1 VDIDFG
7 RAVER
12 CLAEIPPGRV
22 ATCGAVARALGDL
35 RAARAIATWLAGHPE
50 IPGGHRVVRADG
62 QPILEGASNLRAD
75 EGIRVVRG
83 RIERSDVVDALP
95 GIGFLERLREEQE
108 RLAAEVLEDESAG
121 PSATFRRIAGVDASY
136 RGEMTHVAAV
146 SMDRSALEPMEV
158 ATVRRR
164 TEFPY
169 IPSYLAYREFPGI
182 RDAVER
188 LAVRPD
194 LLLVDG
200 HGRLHPAGF
209 GIACA
214 VGVKLGL
221 PTVGI
226 AKRLL
231 VGRVESSS
239 HPGDPRS
246 VAIDGRIRG
255 YAWVPPGGSRP
266 IYVSVGH
273 RISLEGAMRIALDTT
288 RLRYP
293 EPLRVADRIS
303 REMNRP

>member
-1 VDIDFG
+1 VDVDFR

-35 RAARAIATWLAGHPE
+35 RAARAVATWLAAHPE
-50 IPGGHRVVRADG
+50 TPGAHRVVRSDG
-62 QPILEGASNLRAD
+62 RPVLRSSSD
-75 EGIRVVRG
+75 LRSREGIRVVRD
-83 RIERSDVVDALP
+83 RIERRHIIDGLP

-108 RLAAEVLEDESAG
+108 RLAAEVVEDEPAG
-121 PSATFRRIAGVDASY
+121 PRAPFRRIAGVDASY
-136 RGEMTHVAAV
+136 RGNVMHVAAV
-146 SMDRSALEPMEV
+146 SMDRSTLEPIEV

-164 TEFPY
+164 VEFPY
-169 IPSYLAYREFPGI
+169 IPSYFAYREFPGI
-182 RDAVER
+182 RDAVDR
-188 LAVRPD
+188 LEVRPD
-194 LLLVDG
+194 LLFVDG

-214 VGVKLGL
+214 VGVRLGL

-226 AKRLL
+226 AKHRL
-231 VGRVESSS
+231 VGRVGSSS

-246 VAIDGRIRG
+246 VAIDGRMRG
-255 YAWVPPGGSRP
+255 YAWIPPGGSRP

-273 RISLEGAMRIALDTT
+273 RISVERAMRMALETT

-293 EPLRVADRIS
+293 EPLRVADRMS
-303 REMNRP
+303 RKMNRQ